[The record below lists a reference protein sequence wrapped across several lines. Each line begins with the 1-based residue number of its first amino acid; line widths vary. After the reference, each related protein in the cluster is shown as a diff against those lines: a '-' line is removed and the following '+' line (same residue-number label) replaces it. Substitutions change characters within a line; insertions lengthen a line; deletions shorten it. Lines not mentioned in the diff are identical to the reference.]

1 MFWKRVILTLGVS
14 VLSFSTVYAETI
26 KARAVTPFS
35 TEKPSK
41 TMQFKVIEE
50 VDYDDITLPEGSL
63 VTANVKDVISPKRLK
78 RNASFTLVPQT
89 YTDKVGRVHK
99 FAYKYQCKYSLP
111 LDKKDMAI
119 KAGATVGGFFVK
131 GLSLGVSAVRG
142 AIDNDEDNRFKSAA
156 VRVYDDSPIS
166 MVETGE
172 EINLHEGDIF
182 YLKFRS
188 KNEILEE
195 EERNEPN
202 YTYTEP
208 DVSGD

>member
-1 MFWKRVILTLGVS
+1 MFWKRVILSVVMS
-14 VLSFSTVYAETI
+14 VLAFATAYAETI
-26 KARAVTPFS
+26 KAKAVTPFS
-35 TEKPSK
+35 TESPSQ

-63 VTANVKDVISPKRLK
+63 VTANVMDVISPKRLK
-78 RNASFTLVPQT
+78 RNATFTLVPQT
-89 YTDKVGRVHK
+89 YTDNAGQIHK
-99 FAYKYQCKYSLP
+99 FTYKYLCKYSLP
-111 LDKKDMAI
+111 IDKKDMAI
-119 KAGATVGGFFVK
+119 KAGTTVGGFFVK

-166 MVETGE
+166 MVENGQ

-182 YLKFRS
+182 YLKF
-188 KNEILEE
+188 KTKTEIKEE
-195 EERNEPN
+195 EEHTEPN

-208 DVSGD
+208 AEE

>member
-26 KARAVTPFS
+26 KACAVTPFS
-35 TEKPSK
+35 TENPSK
-41 TMQFKVIEE
+41 TMKFKVIEE
-50 VDYDDITLPEGSL
+50 VDYDDITLPQGSL
-63 VTANVKDVISPKRLK
+63 VTASVMDVISPKRLK

-89 YTDKVGRVHK
+89 YTDKSGHVRK
-99 FAYKYQCKYSLP
+99 FTYKYLCKYSLP

-142 AIDNDEDNRFKSAA
+142 AIENDEDNRFKSAA

-166 MVETGE
+166 MVENGD
-172 EINLHEGDIF
+172 EINLKEGDIF
-182 YLKFRS
+182 YLKFRT
-188 KNEILEE
+188 KTEILEE
-195 EERNEPN
+195 EEHSEPN

-208 DVSGD
+208 AEE